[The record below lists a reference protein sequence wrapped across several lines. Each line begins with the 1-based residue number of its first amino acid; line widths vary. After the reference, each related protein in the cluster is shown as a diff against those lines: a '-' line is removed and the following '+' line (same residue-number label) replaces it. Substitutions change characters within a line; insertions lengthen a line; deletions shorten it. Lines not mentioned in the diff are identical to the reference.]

1 MPNTSDHSARRVS
14 DRIIVAPRSAGEAH
28 QSVIVRFECAETKS
42 GPIRAEP
49 VIGPER
55 LVLFL
60 SSPSAAPPSHPSR
73 SGVGMPDY
81 VWAVHDFVPEH
92 EDEIDFC
99 SGDRIEILE
108 RDDQYSDG
116 WWQVSPLFPG
126 LHPEH
131 GKASSFP
138 CAMLRLY
145 PEQPLRVQQ
154 RALPTR
160 DPISTPTT
168 LDLNSLRV
176 FLPSCSLFSG
186 LLKVALRLFRLLS
199 ENPLLVS
206 RSTLPPSFL
215 RTAFVHLPKPSA
227 HTTPHGLRCSLSS
240 LRQTCSLGM
249 RQRLLLIGHSFMRS
263 RACRPRA
270 RMIPPPRDPR
280 NFVQC

>member
-1 MPNTSDHSARRVS
+1 
-14 DRIIVAPRSAGEAH
+14 
-28 QSVIVRFECAETKS
+28 
-42 GPIRAEP
+42 
-49 VIGPER
+49 
-55 LVLFL
+55 
-60 SSPSAAPPSHPSR
+60 
-73 SGVGMPDY
+73 MPDY